1 MIKKGL
7 KVKIICGK
15 DKNKEG
21 EIIELDR
28 VNNRAKVKGANIIKK
43 HVKTTKEKKGGIFE
57 KEKIKLFRKYSDQEL
72 IESFNSIMRRYS
84 HLNARAI
91 EVDSLKKEINKR
103 FDVSGVPDVMNKK
116 NRYSKYS
123 IYLKNNKIYK
133 ERESFNIRLSQ
144 EEIDLLQENLIK
156 CVKWDGVDELIQNI
170 HSQNIKQNI
179 DDSDLDEQ
187 ATDFFEKWSKKI
199 IKLLLSE

>member
-1 MIKKGL
+1 MKIYKDG
-7 KVKIICGK
+7 KVK
-15 DKNKEG
+15 
-21 EIIELDR
+21 
-28 VNNRAKVKGANIIKK
+28 
-43 HVKTTKEKKGGIFE
+43 HVDSVEYYRNYE

-103 FDVSGVPDVMNKK
+103 FDVSGVPDVMDKK

-133 ERESFNIRLSQ
+133 EREKFNIRLSQ

-156 CVKWDGVDELIQNI
+156 CIRWDGVAELMNCI
-170 HSQNIKQNI
+170 HSQNIQQNT
-179 DDSDLDEQ
+179 DDSQIDEQ

-199 IKLLLSE
+199 IKFLLSESR

>member
-1 MIKKGL
+1 MKSKNT
-7 KVKIICGK
+7 KKIINLNNL
-15 DKNKEG
+15 DSVQFYKNYER
-21 EIIELDR
+21 E
-28 VNNRAKVKGANIIKK
+28 
-43 HVKTTKEKKGGIFE
+43 KT
-57 KEKIKLFRKYSDQEL
+57 KLFRKYSDQEL
-72 IESFNSIMRRYS
+72 IESFNSIMRRFS

-103 FDVSGVPDVMNKK
+103 FNVSGIPDIMNEN

-133 ERESFNIRLSQ
+133 EREKFNIRLSQ

-156 CVKWDGVDELIQNI
+156 CVKLDGVDELLQNI
-170 HSQNIKQNI
+170 HNQNVKQNI

-199 IKLLLSE
+199 IKFLLSEQY